1 MIKLLKNP
9 CFAYTLL
16 WCFYFC
22 QGILYASDSIISK
35 MVALLILAISLKYTG
50 KYVYSNRLDGYVKSL
65 FFLFVVITIYGC
77 LAYVTDGTV
86 IKGQKS
92 DTMVF
97 AWFRNMYL
105 SILPVFVYLYFAKSG
120 YLTTSFIKK
129 IFPVILI
136 AVLLSYYWSYQT
148 AIMMSYLKTG
158 NKVEEVTNNAG
169 YLVLSMIP
177 MLLVF
182 DKRRLIQ
189 YAGLLLMFVLVL
201 LSMKRGAILI
211 CGIVSVLVVFRSL
224 EQTNSKK
231 RVLILLLIIV
241 LFSLIYYFLTHYMA
255 TSDYFMARLESTKEG
270 RSSGRDDIYSTL
282 WNHFLNTTN
291 VFRILFGGG
300 IWYTT
305 KVTWTAAHNDWL
317 EFLLDM
323 GIFGVLVYAGYWISF
338 YKFSRKKTLPETSR
352 FCVSLVFINLFLKTL
367 FSMSLDS
374 MTFMQSMMLGLSY
387 YGLLESSKI

>member
-1 MIKLLKNP
+1 
-9 CFAYTLL
+9 
-16 WCFYFC
+16 
-22 QGILYASDSIISK
+22 
-35 MVALLILAISLKYTG
+35 
-50 KYVYSNRLDGYVKSL
+50 
-65 FFLFVVITIYGC
+65 
-77 LAYVTDGTV
+77 
-86 IKGQKS
+86 
-92 DTMVF
+92 
-97 AWFRNMYL
+97 
-105 SILPVFVYLYFAKSG
+105 
-120 YLTTSFIKK
+120 
-129 IFPVILI
+129 
-136 AVLLSYYWSYQT
+136 
-148 AIMMSYLKTG
+148 
-158 NKVEEVTNNAG
+158 
-169 YLVLSMIP
+169 
-177 MLLVF
+177 
-182 DKRRLIQ
+182 
-189 YAGLLLMFVLVL
+189 MFVLVL

-211 CGIVSVLVVFRSL
+211 CGIMSVLVVFRSL